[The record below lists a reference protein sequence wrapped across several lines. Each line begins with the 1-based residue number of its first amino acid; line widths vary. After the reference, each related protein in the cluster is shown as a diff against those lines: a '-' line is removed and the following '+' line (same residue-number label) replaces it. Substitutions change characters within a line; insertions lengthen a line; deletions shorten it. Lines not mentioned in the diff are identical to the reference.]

1 MLKTQFRLPAGPYFL
16 SHSVGR
22 PLRSMEQHF
31 HEHFFAPWQQGQ
43 SEPWPQWLG
52 AVQDFTTALARLF
65 NSEARLFCPQ
75 VNLSSALSKL
85 VVAHPRLRKPKC
97 KVLMSEQDFPS
108 MGFALQK
115 SLAQDSEIVFIPA
128 AEDVSDIQVWQRYLQ
143 GDMDL
148 VFISQVYS
156 NSGRQAPVAEIVAAA
171 KELGIL
177 SLVDVAQGAGVIP
190 LDLARVQPDFL
201 IGSSV
206 KWLCGG
212 PGAAYLWLSDEQLPG
227 CEPKDVGWFSHANP
241 FEFDIHHFAYH
252 DSALRFWGGTPSVA
266 PYVIAAHSIN
276 WFNDF
281 GIDKVRA
288 HNLKLQGQLLE
299 ECAPLAASPL
309 DARQR
314 SGTLILHAGDRQE
327 QMMQELKQ
335 HNISVDARHLGAR
348 VSFHIY
354 NDEQDVAQ
362 LVSALKRF
370 I

>member
-1 MLKTQFRLPAGPYFL
+1 MKTQFHLPAGPYFL

-22 PLRSMEQHF
+22 PLRSTQQHF
-31 HEHFFAPWQQGQ
+31 NEHFFAPWQQGQ

-85 VVAHPRLRKPKC
+85 VMAHPGLSKAKC

-115 SLAQDSEIVFIPA
+115 SLSPDSEIVFIPA
-128 AEDVSDIQVWQRYLQ
+128 GEDVSDIQVWQSHMQ
-143 GDMDL
+143 ADMDM

-156 NSGRQAPVAEIVAAA
+156 NSGRQAPVTDIVATA
-171 KELGIL
+171 KELSML

-190 LDLARVQPDFL
+190 LDLALVQPDFL

-212 PGAAYLWLSDEQLPG
+212 PGAAYLWLSNEQLPS

-266 PYVIAAHSIN
+266 PYVLAAHSIN

-281 GIDKVRA
+281 GVDKVRA
-288 HNLKLQGQLLE
+288 HNLKLQRQLLD
-299 ECAPLAASPL
+299 ECESLAVSPMSE
-309 DARQR
+309 QHR
-314 SGTLILHAGDRQE
+314 SGTLILHGGAKQE
-327 QMMQELKQ
+327 QMMRELGQ

-362 LVSALKRF
+362 LISILKRF